1 MNNQEVKVSEE
12 NTETKESKPIEVNK
26 KDTARNKNV
35 FGSLM
40 NHLKRAKNL
49 LESEQNRVREFF
61 IIQD

>member
-49 LESEQNRVREFF
+49 LESEQNRV
-61 IIQD
+61 